1 MLQCSRCLEAVAVNT
16 PQLPNVRSAAC
27 QAYRRCNLD
36 YTADENHFRHLLL
49 SVQLAIYSEADRLQ
63 PHRYKADESYETGE
77 PGMTPV
83 QCYLDYEGIL
93 ALAK

>member
-1 MLQCSRCLEAVAVNT
+1 VNT
-16 PQLPNVRSAAC
+16 PQLPNVG
-27 QAYRRCNLD
+27 RRPANPTIDPSL
-36 YTADENHFRHLLL
+36 TAADENHFRHLLL

-63 PHRYKADESYETGE
+63 PHRYKADESYETGK